1 MAEPRDDAEDF
12 AEPRSEDD
20 VLAELARELDRG
32 CVHTTAPGYFGH
44 FTSAPCAVALR
55 AEAIAS
61 AANAQLATRSH
72 AAWAVDTEARV
83 VRAIAKRF
91 GLGAGSDGLFTSGGA
106 EANAVAVQLALAHAF
121 PELAARGLRGLPGDP
136 VLYVSDAGHASV
148 QRAAR
153 LAGLGDDAV
162 RVVPTD
168 DRHGMKPTTLGELV
182 ARDQARGLL
191 PFLLVATIGTTGSGA
206 VDPVTELAAFAARQQ
221 MWLHVDA
228 AWGGLAAFVPRLRAV
243 VAGTERADS
252 ITFDP
257 HKALAVPLGAG
268 MLLTRHE
275 GALARVYAPGTAG
288 GTRSG
293 KVPGYMP
300 RDASRDPYA
309 RGPQWS
315 RRFLGA
321 PTWAVLASR
330 GFGGVAEMLETQVA
344 LGERLR
350 GGLAERGWRVVNDTP
365 LPVVC
370 FVDAQQPRGAEPA
383 WLDAVGR
390 EVVAEGASW
399 LSLVRLATGAR
410 VLRACV
416 TSPRTRTEDVDALLD
431 ALDRARAAH

>member
-12 AEPRSEDD
+12 AEPRPEDD

-32 CVHTTAPGYFGH
+32 RVHTTAPGYFGH

-55 AEAIAS
+55 AEALAS
-61 AANAQLATRSH
+61 TANAQLATRSH

-83 VRAIAKRF
+83 VSAIAQRF

-106 EANAVAVQLALAHAF
+106 EANAVAVQLALAQAF
-121 PELAARGLRGLPGDP
+121 PDLAARGLRALPSDP

-148 QRAAR
+148 RRAAR
-153 LAGLGDDAV
+153 LAGLGDAAV

-168 DRHGMKPTTLGELV
+168 DRYGMKPTTLGELV
-182 ARDQARGLL
+182 ARDRARGLL

-206 VDPVTELAAFAARQQ
+206 IDPVAELAAFAARQR

-268 MLLTRHE
+268 MLLTRDP
-275 GALARVYAPGTAG
+275 GALARVYAPGDVRG
-288 GTRSG
+288 SG
-293 KVPGYMP
+293 PGYMP
-300 RDASRDPYA
+300 KDASRDPYA

-330 GFGGVAEMLETQVA
+330 GFGGVAEMLEAQVA
-344 LGERLR
+344 RGERLR

-370 FVDAQQPRGAEPA
+370 FVEAQRPRGAEPA
-383 WLDAVGR
+383 WLDAIARAVI
-390 EVVAEGASW
+390 AEGTAW

-416 TSPRTRTEDVDALLD
+416 TSPRTRAADVDALLD